1 MDLFSVIY
9 IAEDDNLI
17 PALLSDQY
25 NQRLQLHL
33 ISFPFP
39 LPATSNTPSRLHP
52 RTRSMAGPRRYSRR
66 NAQKKSYEVIHL
78 DFFKAVDD
86 TAAREVRRAHPGMGT
101 NTAEIPAA
109 TQPASASSV
118 GNNATS
124 PSGCVTSICSRIGYI
139 LIEFITDLPPL
150 LPALRLQTRPMV
162 QQEIAP
168 HPPPTPHRRRRCITK
183 IVDSDEEAY
192 FRSSCREI
200 TSNQQLQ
207 FDMLPLPILLLG
219 TQDLLLS
226 DNTHLLPTLLLD
238 TQDRLFGSSM
248 SFTRRSRLIL

>member
-1 MDLFSVIY
+1 
-9 IAEDDNLI
+9 
-17 PALLSDQY
+17 
-25 NQRLQLHL
+25 
-33 ISFPFP
+33 
-39 LPATSNTPSRLHP
+39 
-52 RTRSMAGPRRYSRR
+52 
-66 NAQKKSYEVIHL
+66 
-78 DFFKAVDD
+78 
-86 TAAREVRRAHPGMGT
+86 
-101 NTAEIPAA
+101 
-109 TQPASASSV
+109 
-118 GNNATS
+118 
-124 PSGCVTSICSRIGYI
+124 
-139 LIEFITDLPPL
+139 
-150 LPALRLQTRPMV
+150 MV

-200 TSNQQLQ
+200 ASNQQLQ